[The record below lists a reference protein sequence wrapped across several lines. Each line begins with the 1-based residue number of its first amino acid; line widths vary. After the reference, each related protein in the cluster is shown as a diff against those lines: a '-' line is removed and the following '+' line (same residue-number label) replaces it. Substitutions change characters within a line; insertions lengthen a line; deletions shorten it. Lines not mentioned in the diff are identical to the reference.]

1 MREFLYKFA
10 WDTRCRNID
19 VAGVLQPLVKEGT
32 TILDAGCGEYG
43 LAAFMPG
50 ANITG
55 VDILPKDAVDP
66 RLNYIHGSIIDL
78 PFEAGA
84 FDLSVSV
91 DVLEHLPEELRPPAV
106 EQLVKVTRR
115 AIIITFPDGERARRI
130 DVDFERELKKHNMPL
145 PDWLEE
151 HLAQRYPEAG
161 EITADIEAAAKE
173 AGRVVRTKIMYSE
186 HSGVSR
192 FLRWTAARSKYIYVP
207 ANLVSGA
214 LLPIAPN
221 ASANNAYRAI
231 VVAEFEAAE

>member
-32 TILDAGCGEYG
+32 IILDAGCGEYG

-66 RLNYIHGSIIDL
+66 RLKYIHGSIIDL
-78 PFEAGA
+78 PFEPQA
-84 FDLSVSV
+84 FDLAVSV
-91 DVLEHLPEELRPPAV
+91 DVLEHLPVELRPDAIT
-106 EQLVKVTRR
+106 QLVKVTKR
-115 AIIITFPDGERARRI
+115 AIIITFPDGERARKI
-130 DVDFERELKKHNMPL
+130 DSDFECELKKRKMPL

-161 EITADIEAAAKE
+161 EITAEIEAAAKTV
-173 AGRVVRTKIMYSE
+173 GRVVRTKIIYSE

-214 LLPIAPN
+214 MLPVIPN
-221 ASANNAYRAI
+221 ASEKNSYRAI